1 MGLAWDPSKN
11 DTIIVMDSSLGV
23 LELNV
28 KTKKLKRVIFNN
40 EEVGREVTSTVLT
53 PKLSQ
58 MLLTQNN
65 FILESKRT
73 KVSQLRC
80 CG

>member
-1 MGLAWDPSKN
+1 MKVKLLDKGEKIPMCGRPLGLAWDQSKN

-40 EEVGREVTSTVLT
+40 EEVGREVRSFSKPYLI
-53 PKLSQ
+53 KLISY
-58 MLLTQNN
+58 
-65 FILESKRT
+65 F
-73 KVSQLRC
+73 
-80 CG
+80 